1 MRDLLTT
8 ILLALGR
15 PDLALRLQKD
25 VSYVR
30 ALSNERSRI
39 LEAPMSRDMAYE
51 GARRRLDGA
60 QALTFGTLPNG
71 DPIRVR
77 RALALMSA
85 LVLGATGSGKSRLLL
100 ALTLEPLRQIIDAL
114 RVDARASHDVSVELE
129 LIDPKFET
137 FDLFRKSI
145 AAIWRTANDAGREL
159 LQRSVRVIDWSRE
172 RVTPLA
178 PFDNH
183 FADISNA
190 YLAHLRTDVTVRASG
205 HAYTDSMRQL
215 AYMFNWLLVE
225 MRFPSSYRFAVKFMH
240 DPVFRSEILARVPE
254 PEVRYYF
261 EHFDTTVP
269 RQTRDAFL
277 RRVQYGTSFPELRA
291 SYVPPAALDRLGLLR
306 EAPITLVNTACT
318 TTLPK
323 ALGYERGAWRT
334 MDVLCAAPRRD
345 ARRPKSLIIEEALDF
360 LSDPAAEHAEALAT
374 GLRTLRSVNMGTVLL
389 GQDVSNALPSTVV
402 RNILL
407 NTTWV
412 AGFRAREDA
421 QIFWPHV
428 VHDPTDRRPESARR
442 DAFFRDVAGM
452 PRQHYLLLVK
462 GEPALPLR
470 APDVADPSV
479 TAGVS
484 DDELLDIFNREIA
497 VKSMLPNATALK
509 LIEQWEA
516 DVVEKASVPPAAA
529 KKAKAGIK
537 SIGDLKKF
545 FTPAGEDDE

>member
-1 MRDLLTT
+1 MRELLAT
-8 ILLALGR
+8 ILIAVGR
-15 PDLALRLQKD
+15 PDLAMRLQKD
-25 VSYVR
+25 ASYAR
-30 ALSNERSRI
+30 AISNERSRI
-39 LEAPMSRDMAYE
+39 LEAPVTREVAYD
-51 GARRRLDGA
+51 GARRRLEGPES
-60 QALTFGTLPNG
+60 LTFGTLPNG
-71 DPIRVR
+71 DTVRVR
-77 RALALMSA
+77 RPLALMSA
-85 LVLGATGSGKSRLLL
+85 LVLGATGAGKTRFLLSL
-100 ALTLEPLRQIIDAL
+100 LMQPLRQTIEAL
-114 RVDARASHDVSVELE
+114 RTNAHAPREVSVELE

-137 FDLFRKSI
+137 FDLFRKYI
-145 AAIWRTANDAGREL
+145 AALWLTANDAGREL
-159 LQRSVRVIDWSRE
+159 LQRSVRVIDWSRD

-178 PFDNH
+178 PFDNF

-225 MRFPSSYRFAVKFMH
+225 LRFPPSYRFAVKFMH
-240 DPVFRSEILARVPE
+240 DPAFRAEILARVPE

-261 EHFDTTVP
+261 ENFDTTVP

-323 ALGYERGAWRT
+323 ALGVERGAWRT

-345 ARRPKSLIIEEALDF
+345 PRRPKSLVIDEALEF
-360 LSDPAAEHAEALAT
+360 MGDPDAEHTEALAT

-389 GQDVSNALPSTVV
+389 GQDVSNALPSTVL

-428 VHDPTDRRPESARR
+428 VHDPADRRTDAARR
-442 DAFFRDVAGM
+442 DAFSRDMAGM
-452 PRQHYLLLVK
+452 ARQHYLLLVK

-470 APDVADPSV
+470 APDVTDPAV
-479 TAGVS
+479 LAGVS
-484 DDELLDIFNREIA
+484 DDALLETFNREIA
-497 VKSMLPNATALK
+497 VRSMLPNATALK
-509 LIEQWEA
+509 LIEEWEA
-516 DVVEKASVPPAAA
+516 DVVEKAAIPPAP
-529 KKAKAGIK
+529 KKAKGTIK
-537 SIGDLKKF
+537 SIVDLKKF
-545 FTPAGEDDE
+545 LMPGKDDK

>member
-1 MRDLLTT
+1 M
-8 ILLALGR
+8 
-15 PDLALRLQKD
+15 RLQKD
-25 VSYVR
+25 ASYAR

-39 LEAPMSRDMAYE
+39 LEAPVTRDVAYD
-51 GARRRLDGA
+51 GARRRLEGPES
-60 QALTFGTLPNG
+60 LTFGTLPNG
-71 DPIRVR
+71 DALRVR
-77 RALALMSA
+77 RSLALASSLI
-85 LVLGATGSGKSRLLL
+85 LGATGAGKSRLLL
-100 ALTLEPLRQIIDAL
+100 TLLLEPLRQTIAAL
-114 RVDARASHDVSVELE
+114 RADPHAPREVSVELE

-137 FDLFRKSI
+137 FDLFRKYI
-145 AAIWRTANDAGREL
+145 AALWLTANDVGREL
-159 LQRSVRVIDWSRE
+159 LQNSVRVIDWSRD

-178 PFDNH
+178 PFDNF

-225 MRFPSSYRFAVKFMH
+225 LRYPPSYRLAVKFMH
-240 DPVFRSEILARVPE
+240 DPAFRAEILARVPE

-261 EHFDTTVP
+261 ENFDTTVP

-323 ALGYERGAWRT
+323 ALGVERGAWRT

-345 ARRPKSLIIEEALDF
+345 PRRPKSLVVDEALDF
-360 LSDPAAEHAEALAT
+360 MSDPDAEHTEALAT

-389 GQDVSNALPSTVV
+389 GQDVSNALPSTVL

-428 VHDPTDRRPESARR
+428 VHDPADRRTEAARR
-442 DAFFRDVAGM
+442 DAFSRDMAGM
-452 PRQHYLLLVK
+452 ARQHYLLLVK
-462 GEPALPLR
+462 GEAALPLR
-470 APDVADPSV
+470 APDVTDPAV
-479 TAGVS
+479 LAGVS
-484 DDELLDIFNREIA
+484 DDALLEIFNREIA
-497 VKSMLPNATALK
+497 VRSMLPNATALK
-509 LIEQWEA
+509 LIEEWEA
-516 DVVEKASVPPAAA
+516 DVVEKAAIPPAP
-529 KKAKAGIK
+529 KKAKGTIK
-537 SIGDLKKF
+537 SIVDLKKF
-545 FTPAGEDDE
+545 LMPGEDDK

>member
-1 MRDLLTT
+1 MTRD
-8 ILLALGR
+8 
-15 PDLALRLQKD
+15 
-25 VSYVR
+25 V
-30 ALSNERSRI
+30 
-39 LEAPMSRDMAYE
+39 AYD
-51 GARRRLDGA
+51 GARRRLDGP

-71 DPIRVR
+71 DVVRVR
-77 RALALMSA
+77 RPLALMSA
-85 LVLGATGSGKSRLLL
+85 LVLGATGAGKTRFLLSLLL
-100 ALTLEPLRQIIDAL
+100 EQLRETIAAL
-114 RVDARASHDVSVELE
+114 RVDSHASREVSVELE

-137 FDLFRKSI
+137 FDLFRKYI
-145 AAIWRTANDAGREL
+145 AALWLTANDAGREL
-159 LQRSVRVIDWSRE
+159 LQRSVRVIDWSRD

-225 MRFPSSYRFAVKFMH
+225 LRFPPSYRFAVKFMH
-240 DPVFRSEILARVPE
+240 DPVFRGEILARVPE

-261 EHFDTTVP
+261 ENFDTTVP

-345 ARRPKSLIIEEALDF
+345 PRRPKSLIIEEALDF

-374 GLRTLRSVNMGTVLL
+374 GLRTLRSVNMGTILL
-389 GQDVSNALPSTVV
+389 GQDVSNALPGPVV

-428 VHDPTDRRPESARR
+428 VHDPADRRTESARR

-452 PRQHYLLLVK
+452 ARQHYLLLVK
-462 GEPALPLR
+462 GEPTLPVR
-470 APDVADPSV
+470 APDVADPAV
-479 TAGVS
+479 LAGVS
-484 DDELLDIFNREIA
+484 DGELLDIFNREIA
-497 VKSMLPNATALK
+497 VRSMLPNATALK
-509 LIEQWEA
+509 LIEEWEA
-516 DVVEKASVPPAAA
+516 DVVERTVVPPVTAS
-529 KKAKAGIK
+529 KKAKGTIK
-537 SIGDLKKF
+537 SIVDLKKF
-545 FTPAGEDDE
+545 LMPTEEEE